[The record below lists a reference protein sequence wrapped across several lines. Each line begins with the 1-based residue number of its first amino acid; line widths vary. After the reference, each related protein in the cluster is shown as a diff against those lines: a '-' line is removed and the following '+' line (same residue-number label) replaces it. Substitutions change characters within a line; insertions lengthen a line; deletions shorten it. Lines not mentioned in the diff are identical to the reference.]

1 MTHSGLEAVFLA
13 NRQRLLG
20 FLAAHGA
27 GDAAEDLL
35 QELWLRVSA
44 AKAGPIAQPLSY
56 LYRAANNLM
65 LDRYRS
71 VRQAAQRDADWTEA
85 ATTAPGRSDEP
96 SGERRM
102 ISREQLEIAQA
113 TLDGRPWGEG
123 GDNIAR
129 APENRAAT
137 AGPARGATR
146 RDLPPLPTRRDRP
159 ARYRTRNGHQ
169 HQHRGKRSAAC
180 LSGDDRS
187 QEKLR

>member
-13 NRQRLLG
+13 NRERLLG

-35 QELWLRVSA
+35 QELWLKVST

-71 VRQAAQRDADWTEA
+71 VRQAARRDADWTEA

-96 SGERRM
+96 SGERRL

-113 TLDGRPWGEG
+113 TLDALGE
-123 GDNIAR
+123 R
-129 APENRAAT
+129 TAT
-137 AGPARGATR
+137 IFR
-146 RDLPPLPTRRDRP
+146 
-159 ARYRTRNGHQ
+159 RYRLDGIAQRDIASELGVSISTVESDLR
-169 HQHRGKRSAAC
+169 RAYRAMTDLRRSF
-180 LSGDDRS
+180 D
-187 QEKLR
+187 EV